1 MFIWNCWFL
10 ILFSPHKQAGNTR
23 PVFNFKRA
31 VETAAYNSTR
41 KNLLIDGNTK
51 VICQG
56 FTGKQV
62 NGMNIIFGI
71 SFNFI
76 GDAYK

>member
-1 MFIWNCWFL
+1 MNRL
-10 ILFSPHKQAGNTR
+10 NTNLLKALQNSLFNATR
-23 PVFNFKRA
+23 SI
-31 VETAAYNSTR
+31 ETAAYNSTR

-62 NGMNIIFGI
+62 TICYDREIHFLNRVLNVYDQNI
-71 SFNFI
+71 
-76 GDAYK
+76 

>member
-1 MFIWNCWFL
+1 MNRL
-10 ILFSPHKQAGNTR
+10 NTNLLKALQNSLFNVSRN
-23 PVFNFKRA
+23 

-41 KNLLIDGNTK
+41 SNLLFDGNTK

-62 NGMNIIFGI
+62 TFL
-71 SFNFI
+71 
-76 GDAYK
+76 